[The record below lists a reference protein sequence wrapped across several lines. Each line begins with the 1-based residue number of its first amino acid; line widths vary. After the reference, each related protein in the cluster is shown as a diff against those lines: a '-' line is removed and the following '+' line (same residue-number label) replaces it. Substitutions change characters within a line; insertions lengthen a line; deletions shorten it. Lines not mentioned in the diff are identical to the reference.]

1 MSVLSILKYPDPM
14 LATPT
19 KEVDGITDEIIQLLE
34 DMYETMV
41 ASDGIGIAAPQVNS
55 NLRLAIVEI
64 DEESGLF
71 EMINPRIIHSTGET
85 IDVEGCLS
93 FPEVYGT
100 IKRADTIVLRYYD
113 RNGDEYEVEADDY
126 LSRAFQHELE
136 HLDGKLFTDK
146 IIKKIKP
153 EDLETY
159 MEANLE

>member
-1 MSVLSILKYPDPM
+1 MSVLPILKYPDPM
-14 LATPT
+14 LTTPT
-19 KEVDGITDEIIQLLE
+19 KEVDEITDDMIQLLE

-41 ASDGIGIAAPQVNS
+41 ANDGIGIAAPQVNS

-71 EMINPRIIHSTGET
+71 EMINPHIVQSSGESV
-85 IDVEGCLS
+85 DVEGCLS

-100 IKRADTIVLRYYD
+100 IKRADTIVVRYYD

-126 LSRAFQHELE
+126 LARAFQHELE

-146 IIKKIKP
+146 IIQKIKP
-153 EDLETY
+153 EDLESY

>member
-1 MSVLSILKYPDPM
+1 MSVLPILKHPNSV
-14 LATPT
+14 LTTPT
-19 KEVDGITDEIIQLLE
+19 KEVEEITDDTIQLLE
-34 DMYETMV
+34 DMHETMI
-41 ASDGIGIAAPQVNS
+41 ANDGIGIAAPQVNS
-55 NLRLAIVEI
+55 NLRLALVEI

-71 EMINPRIIHSTGET
+71 EMINPHIVQATGET

-126 LSRAFQHELE
+126 LARAFQHELE

-146 IIKKIKP
+146 IIQKIKP
-153 EDLETY
+153 EDLENY